1 MAELS
6 EPRQFARKG
15 TIGMKR
21 LSGMV
26 VLLLIAGLLAGCAA
40 GAAQTTTRAA
50 GQTTATVQ
58 RGNLTATVNAAG
70 NITAHQTVALNFG
83 QGGTV
88 AKVYVKVGD
97 RVKAGQVLA
106 ELDTGD
112 LKLQLENAKV
122 NLKIAENKLAQTKA
136 PATAQDIANARA
148 RLESAQASYNKL
160 AAGPTQA
167 ELAAAQAAVASAQ
180 AAYDAAVK
188 AAAVASTTIDAATA
202 QYQKALAALQQAQA
216 AYDRVASAPNIA
228 ARSESVTLQNATID
242 FNQAKANYE
251 ASLAT
256 AGADARTKVAQA
268 FSQLQ
273 QAQANL
279 AKLQASE
286 SDLIAAKAQVTQAQ
300 NDLDKLLAGPD
311 AATLDIA
318 QQQVAQAE
326 IAVRQ
331 AEYKL
336 KQAQIVAPFDGTITA
351 VNIVVGGAGPT
362 SGTTGAIQLADLD
375 NLEIIVNMAEVDVS
389 KIKVGQPAQITLD
402 ALPNVTLTGE
412 VSLVS
417 PAGVQTQGVVNYP
430 VTVAVKDPTP
440 DVKTGMTANV
450 TIITDERDNV
460 LMIPN
465 RAVRTV
471 GRQKMAT
478 VLFEGNEIQVPIVV
492 GLSGDAYTEVI
503 SGLKEG
509 DVVVVGTTTTAQTNR
524 IPGVGNPVVVRW

>member
-1 MAELS
+1 
-6 EPRQFARKG
+6 
-15 TIGMKR
+15 MKR

-26 VLLLIAGLLAGCAA
+26 ALLLIAGLLAGCTA
-40 GAAQTTTRAA
+40 GAAQTTARAA

-70 NITAHQTVALNFG
+70 NITAHQQVALNFG

-88 AKVYVKVGD
+88 AKVYVRVGD

-106 ELDTGD
+106 ELDTSD

-122 NLKIAENKLAQTKA
+122 NLRIAENKLAQTKA

-167 ELAAAQAAVASAQ
+167 ELAAAQAALASAQ

-188 AAAVASTTIDAATA
+188 SAAVAGTTIDAATA

-228 ARSESVTLQNATID
+228 ARSESVALQNATID

-286 SDLIAAKAQVTQAQ
+286 SDLIAARAQVTQAQ

-362 SGTTGAIQLADLD
+362 SGTAGAIQLADLD

-440 DVKTGMTANV
+440 EVKTGMTANV

-478 VLFEGNEIQVPIVV
+478 VLLEGNEIQVPIVV
-492 GLSGDAYTEVI
+492 GMSGDSYTEVI

-524 IPGVGNPVVVRW
+524 IPGVGNPMMIPAGPGR